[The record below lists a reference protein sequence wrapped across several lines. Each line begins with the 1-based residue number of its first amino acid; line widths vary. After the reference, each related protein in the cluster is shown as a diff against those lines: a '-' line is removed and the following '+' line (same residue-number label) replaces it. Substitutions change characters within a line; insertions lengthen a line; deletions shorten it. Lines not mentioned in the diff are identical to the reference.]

1 MSHAGSHAPPRA
13 LTRPAVTCRYLVLS
27 QNLSVAVLAVLH
39 APLPSLIALLL
50 VVAVIALVAW
60 ALQLMQAANDRQE
73 FSLMLAG
80 CMVCSAAVGLA
91 TVMVI
96 TLTGPEWASLG
107 TPGSPLNAAGLAE
120 ADLPSSLPAS
130 FELPWDGQF

>member
-1 MSHAGSHAPPRA
+1 
-13 LTRPAVTCRYLVLS
+13 
-27 QNLSVAVLAVLH
+27 
-39 APLPSLIALLL
+39 LIALLL
-50 VVAVIALVAW
+50 VGAVIALVAW

-96 TLTGPEWASLG
+96 TLTGPEWGALGALAGPMAGADPAS
-107 TPGSPLNAAGLAE
+107 P
-120 ADLPSSLPAS
+120 DLPLSLPAS
-130 FELPWDGQF
+130 FELPWDGQL